1 MTNLYPL
8 FFEPIFKDKI
18 WGGNT
23 LHYKLDKP
31 VSPDRKCGESW
42 EISGVKGDES
52 VVANGELKG
61 KNLSELLNEFSDKLV
76 GKHVF
81 AQSNSEFPILIKF
94 LDAADDLSIQVHPS
108 DEIALERHNSLGKTE
123 MWYVLDAEKDAKLNV
138 GFNKNVEKEEYLSL
152 LEAKKLDT
160 ILNYETVKAGDVFC
174 LPAGRVHYIGKGI
187 CIAEIQETSDITYRI
202 YDFDRVDTEGNKRE
216 LHTDLALDCIDFGF
230 HEEYKTIYQDELN
243 KQINL
248 ANNQYFK
255 TNKLI
260 LDKDYKV
267 PTKAKDSFV
276 IYMCLGGNASISF
289 NNQTYSISLGKSVLI
304 PAECENCIIEP
315 DNEVTLLE
323 VYL

>member
-61 KNLSELLNEFSDKLV
+61 KNLSDLLLEFKSKLV
-76 GKHVF
+76 GEHVF
-81 AQSNSEFPILIKF
+81 AQSSSEFPILIKF

-138 GFNKNVEKEEYLSL
+138 GFNKNVEKDEYLKL
-152 LEAKKLDT
+152 LEVKKLDT

-187 CIAEIQETSDITYRI
+187 CIAEIQQTSDITYRI
-202 YDFDRVDTEGNKRE
+202 YDFDRVD
-216 LHTDLALDCIDFGF
+216 A
-230 HEEYKTIYQDELN
+230 EYKTVYQNEKN
-243 KQINL
+243 TQNNL
-248 ANNQYFK
+248 ANNQYFI

-260 LDKDYKV
+260 LDKDYQV

-304 PAECENCIIEP
+304 PAECENCIISPE
-315 DNEVTLLE
+315 NEVTLLE